1 MYRYITCMIATTYN
15 CWLHYE
21 DQVALL
27 ILRVNIPGDMPGK
40 HALQFGKSQSPHFC
54 SGKIMSD
61 RLLFIVLCK
70 HGEVYLGKPKQLH
83 NLLCML
89 PLFVQKDSTINTLVK
104 NGQRIFKRQ
113 VSIG

>member
-1 MYRYITCMIATTYN
+1 MHDSNYN

-21 DQVALL
+21 DQVAFL
-27 ILRVNIPGDMPGK
+27 ILRVNIPGEMPGK

-54 SGKIMSD
+54 FCSGKIMSD
-61 RLLFIVLCK
+61 RHLFIVLCK

-83 NLLCML
+83 NRLCMFL
-89 PLFVQKDSTINTLVK
+89 PLLVQKDSTINTLVK
-104 NGQRIFKRQ
+104 KGQRIFKRQ